1 MNKIYYSQIDPRWS
15 SHPYP
20 SPALPGATIGSGG
33 CGVTC
38 AAMVISMLKEIVT
51 PVQIA
56 DIFVRD
62 GIRVNGGTS
71 NAAFDSYLTS
81 HYGLKC
87 QRNWKLDDAVKCL
100 QNGGIV
106 VTRCIGSRGQ
116 LFTTGGHFIVL
127 VGYKDG
133 IIEVYDPYLYST
145 KFDTAYR
152 RGKATISGTSVFV
165 SYSNMKAYGGYYELW
180 CYDATGVDTNKDD
193 SNIEPAKEVYDRG
206 TVGTTKK
213 FKQNC
218 YLYANPD
225 LSGTYY
231 SYLKNTTVKVLENTS
246 ANVDKIYVPATGRT
260 AYVNISNYTD
270 SGSSSNSGSYRV
282 MTVTARSGLNV
293 RSGPGTGNSIVGQ
306 LGNGTAITVVGESN
320 GWYQIS
326 APVSGWVSGDYVSSS
341 GGGSVGRNTVGQL
354 KRFKGNTIIYE
365 NSNLSGKQWNYLP
378 QTQVK
383 ILANVSSSVDKVYV
397 VKTGRVGYVNIG
409 VYK

>member
-1 MNKIYYSQIDPRWS
+1 MNKIYYSQIDPRWAN
-15 SHPYP
+15 HPYP
-20 SPALPGATIGSGG
+20 SSALPGATIGSGG
-33 CGVTC
+33 CGATC

-106 VTRCIGSRGQ
+106 VTRCIGSRGK

-127 VGYKDG
+127 IGYKDG

-165 SYSNMKAYGGYYELW
+165 SYFNMKAYGGYYELW

-231 SYLKNTTVKVLENTS
+231 SYLKNTTVKVL
-246 ANVDKIYVPATGRT
+246 KIYVPATGRT

-270 SGSSSNSGSYRV
+270 SRSSSNSGSYRV

-293 RSGPGTGNSIVGQ
+293 RSGPGTGYSRVTAYAYGTKVKVYSI
-306 LGNGTAITVVGESN
+306 EN
-320 GWYQIS
+320 GWAKGTKGYMYAQ
-326 APVSGWVSGDYVSSS
+326 Y
-341 GGGSVGRNTVGQL
+341 L
-354 KRFKGNTIIYE
+354 K
-365 NSNLSGKQWNYLP
+365 
-378 QTQVK
+378 
-383 ILANVSSSVDKVYV
+383 
-397 VKTGRVGYVNIG
+397 
-409 VYK
+409 

>member
-1 MNKIYYSQIDPRWS
+1 MNKIYYSQIDPRWVN
-15 SHPYP
+15 HPYP
-20 SPALPGATIGSGG
+20 SSALPGATIGSGG
-33 CGVTC
+33 CGATC

-106 VTRCIGSRGQ
+106 VTRCIGSRGK

-165 SYSNMKAYGGYYELW
+165 SYFNMKAYGGYYELW

-293 RSGPGTGNSIVGQ
+293 RSGPGTGYSRVTAYAYGTKVKVYSI
-306 LGNGTAITVVGESN
+306 EN
-320 GWYQIS
+320 GWAKGTKGYMYAQ
-326 APVSGWVSGDYVSSS
+326 Y
-341 GGGSVGRNTVGQL
+341 L
-354 KRFKGNTIIYE
+354 K
-365 NSNLSGKQWNYLP
+365 
-378 QTQVK
+378 
-383 ILANVSSSVDKVYV
+383 
-397 VKTGRVGYVNIG
+397 
-409 VYK
+409 